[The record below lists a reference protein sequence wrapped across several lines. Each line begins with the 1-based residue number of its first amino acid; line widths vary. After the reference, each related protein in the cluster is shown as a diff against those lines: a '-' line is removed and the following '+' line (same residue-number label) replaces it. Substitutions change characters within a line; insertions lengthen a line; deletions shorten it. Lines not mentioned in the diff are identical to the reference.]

1 MFDVAHALAAGFL
14 TIAAPCVLPML
25 PIILGASLGHHDP
38 IRPLLI
44 TIGFAVTFSLIALLF
59 GLFPSILGL
68 SQETLRDAAVVMLL
82 LFGVLM
88 VWPFPFELLS
98 AHLK

>member
-1 MFDVAHALAAGFL
+1 
-14 TIAAPCVLPML
+14 ML

-44 TIGFAVTFSLIALLF
+44 TIGFTVPFSLIAFLF

-68 SQETLRDAAVVMLL
+68 SQETLRDATVVMLL

-98 AHLK
+98 VHLE

>member
-1 MFDVAHALAAGFL
+1 
-14 TIAAPCVLPML
+14 ML

-44 TIGFAVTFSLIALLF
+44 TIGFAVTFSLIAFLF
-59 GLFPSILGL
+59 GLFPSI
-68 SQETLRDAAVVMLL
+68 Q
-82 LFGVLM
+82 
-88 VWPFPFELLS
+88 LLS

>member
-44 TIGFAVTFSLIALLF
+44 AIGFALTFSLIAFLF
-59 GLFPSILGL
+59 GLFPSILGYRRRRCATRP
-68 SQETLRDAAVVMLL
+68 SSCCCC
-82 LFGVLM
+82 
-88 VWPFPFELLS
+88 S
-98 AHLK
+98 AC